1 MNNVSF
7 DINIDTGGT
16 FTDCLACDTEGNTIS
31 RKILSNSTIRGKIIE
46 WKGSNIIRVDESWDL
61 STDILKGYIF
71 KILQKE
77 HTEIIVDSY
86 SPVTKVMILNKGL
99 PDNLYGKE
107 LGFELSTQEE
117 APILGARL
125 LTQTPLNQKLPALK
139 MRLGSTKAT
148 NALLERKGARVV
160 LFVTSGFRDL
170 LRIGTQQ
177 RPDIFALNVIKPQLL
192 TDEIIEVNER
202 LDSQGRIL
210 KAMNVENLVPVISDL
225 IGQGIKTAGV
235 ALMNAYKNT
244 MHEKKLKTFLHA
256 HGFTDVS
263 VSSELSPQIKYLQRM
278 ETTLVN
284 AYLNPVLNKYLK
296 SIEGV
301 ITSGFLHV
309 MSSAGGLIRSDEYRS
324 KDSLLSGPA
333 GGVIGGVAVGK
344 DSGYSKL
351 ITLDMGGTSTD
362 VARYDSKFDY
372 CFELEVGDAHI
383 MSPALSI
390 ETVAAGGGSVCYF
403 DGYNLRVGPESAGAF
418 PGPACYGA
426 GGPLTITD
434 VNLLLGRLDGR
445 QFNIPVYPDKAKE
458 KLEELIDHIYS
469 ASKLK
474 RGKEEVLQG
483 FLQIANEIMAG
494 AIKKISVTKGYDPRD
509 YALVAFGGAGGVHSC
524 AIAQN
529 LGINTIILPEDS
541 GILSAYGISRAGI
554 ERISENQLLMNFDEV
569 ADDLKK
575 YFNKLEQ
582 DAINMLELEGFTP
595 DEIIIKHRFAFMR
608 FEGQDAVIEVE
619 YINKNQLLEDF
630 EKLYRRI
637 YGHWGKDNRVEIE
650 SVRVIASSGEI
661 EYVKKEKAADEY
673 YPEPVDYI
681 NSFLRNSWEKV
692 PVFVRN
698 NLNPGA
704 RINGFA
710 IILDNHSTA
719 VVEKN
724 WKIIIDNNNTGIIT
738 VLDETAKPLINTET
752 FIKENREVELEL
764 FTNRF
769 MAIAEHMGSMLQRT
783 AISVN
788 VKERLDF
795 SCALLNRDGKLVANA
810 PHIPVH
816 LGSMGVCA
824 RSIIEKFKMG
834 PGDTIITNHP
844 RYGGSH
850 LPDISLITPV
860 YINNNQL
867 IGFVI
872 NRAHH
877 AEIGGISPASMP
889 ANAENLEEEGVI
901 IEPFKLV
908 ENGIANWKKLEIL
921 LRDAPYPSRA
931 VYYNITDV
939 KAALA
944 ANRFGEQELFELV
957 NIHGYEKV
965 SLYMDLLKKHAKD
978 MITQTLQK
986 IPPGVYSAKEF
997 LDDGTPLK
1005 VRIEIKDDK
1014 CIIDFSG
1021 TAPVHPGNMNA
1032 NEAIVNGVVIYVLR
1046 LLIDEPIPLNDGILE
1061 PVRIILPVGMLNPE
1075 FPDDP
1080 KKCPAVV
1087 GGNVELSQ
1095 RLTDT
1100 LLKAFKVV
1108 ACSQGTMNNVMFGN
1122 DNFSYYETIC
1132 GGCGAGPGFNGASAV
1147 HHHMTNTRI
1156 TDPEI
1161 LEHRYPIRLEKFC
1174 IRPDSGGNGKYK
1186 GGNGVERQFTFLEP
1200 VSLSVLTQHR
1210 TNKPYGLN
1218 GGESGKKG
1226 KQFIVG
1232 KNGKMIK
1239 LRSIDMTNIETG
1251 ESLIIKTPGGGG
1263 FGKYPEK

>member
-1 MNNVSF
+1 
-7 DINIDTGGT
+7 
-16 FTDCLACDTEGNTIS
+16 
-31 RKILSNSTIRGKIIE
+31 
-46 WKGSNIIRVDESWDL
+46 
-61 STDILKGYIF
+61 
-71 KILQKE
+71 
-77 HTEIIVDSY
+77 
-86 SPVTKVMILNKGL
+86 
-99 PDNLYGKE
+99 
-107 LGFELSTQEE
+107 
-117 APILGARL
+117 
-125 LTQTPLNQKLPALK
+125 
-139 MRLGSTKAT
+139 
-148 NALLERKGARVV
+148 
-160 LFVTSGFRDL
+160 
-170 LRIGTQQ
+170 
-177 RPDIFALNVIKPQLL
+177 
-192 TDEIIEVNER
+192 
-202 LDSQGRIL
+202 
-210 KAMNVENLVPVISDL
+210 
-225 IGQGIKTAGV
+225 
-235 ALMNAYKNT
+235 
-244 MHEKKLKTFLHA
+244 
-256 HGFTDVS
+256 
-263 VSSELSPQIKYLQRM
+263 
-278 ETTLVN
+278 
-284 AYLNPVLNKYLK
+284 
-296 SIEGV
+296 
-301 ITSGFLHV
+301 
-309 MSSAGGLIRSDEYRS
+309 
-324 KDSLLSGPA
+324 
-333 GGVIGGVAVGK
+333 
-344 DSGYSKL
+344 
-351 ITLDMGGTSTD
+351 
-362 VARYDSKFDY
+362 
-372 CFELEVGDAHI
+372 
-383 MSPALSI
+383 
-390 ETVAAGGGSVCYF
+390 
-403 DGYNLRVGPESAGAF
+403 
-418 PGPACYGA
+418 
-426 GGPLTITD
+426 
-434 VNLLLGRLDGR
+434 
-445 QFNIPVYPDKAKE
+445 
-458 KLEELIDHIYS
+458 
-469 ASKLK
+469 
-474 RGKEEVLQG
+474 
-483 FLQIANEIMAG
+483 
-494 AIKKISVTKGYDPRD
+494 
-509 YALVAFGGAGGVHSC
+509 
-524 AIAQN
+524 
-529 LGINTIILPEDS
+529 
-541 GILSAYGISRAGI
+541 
-554 ERISENQLLMNFDEV
+554 
-569 ADDLKK
+569 
-575 YFNKLEQ
+575 
-582 DAINMLELEGFTP
+582 
-595 DEIIIKHRFAFMR
+595 MR
-608 FEGQDAVIEVE
+608 FEGQDAVLEVE

-637 YGHWGKDNRVEIE
+637 YGHWGKDNRIEIE
-650 SVRVIASSGEI
+650 SIRVIASSGEI

-681 NSFLRNSWEKV
+681 NSFLGNSWEKV
-692 PVFVRN
+692 PIFVRN

-724 WKIIIDNNNTGIIT
+724 WRIIIDNNNTGIIT

-752 FIKENREVELEL
+752 YRKENREVELEL

-788 VKERLDF
+788 IKERLDF
-795 SCALLNRDGKLVANA
+795 SCALLDSDGKLVANA

-816 LGSMGVCA
+816 LGSMGVCV

-860 YINNNQL
+860 YTNNNQL
-867 IGFVI
+867 TGFVI

-889 ANAENLEEEGVI
+889 ANAKNLEEEGVI

-908 ENGIANWKKLEIL
+908 DNGITNWKKLENL
-921 LRDAPYPSRA
+921 LRNAPYPSRA
-931 VYYNITDV
+931 VHYNITDV

-957 NIHGYEKV
+957 NIHGHEKV

-986 IPPGVYSAKEF
+986 ILSGVYIAEEF

-1005 VRIEIKDDK
+1005 VRIEVKDGK

-1046 LLIDEPIPLNDGILE
+1046 LLIGEPIPLNDGILE

-1075 FPDDP
+1075 FSDDP

-1100 LLKAFKVV
+1100 LLKAFNVV

-1161 LEHRYPIRLEKFC
+1161 IERRYPVRLEKFC
-1174 IRPDSGGNGKYK
+1174 IRSDSGGNGKYK

-1210 TNKPYGLN
+1210 TNRPYGLN

-1226 KQFIVG
+1226 KQFVVG

-1263 FGKYPEK
+1263 FGKYIEK